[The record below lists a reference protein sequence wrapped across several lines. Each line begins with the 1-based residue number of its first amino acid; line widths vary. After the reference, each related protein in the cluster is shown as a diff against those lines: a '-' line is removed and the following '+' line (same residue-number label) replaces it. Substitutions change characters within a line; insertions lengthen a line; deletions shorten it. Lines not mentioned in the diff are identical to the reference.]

1 MTKRPLIHVLAAAVL
16 FGLSLPFAKLLL
28 RDIHPLVLSAV
39 LYLGAFAGLTL
50 YAWAR
55 KALNPGRAKPAIPLE
70 SRDRRWLAG
79 AILAGGVL
87 GPILLMYGLTRTLG
101 FSASLLLNL
110 EGLFTALIA
119 VVLFKEP
126 AAPRLWMA
134 LGFMT
139 AAGIILSWDP
149 EGRSISLS
157 GPILVLA
164 AMFCWALD
172 NNLTRHISDKDPVL
186 IAGIKGLCAGSITL
200 IIALVLG
207 IKPGLNVHLA
217 SGLLLGF
224 VSYGL
229 SLVFFIKALEGWG
242 AARTGAFFGL
252 APFIAAGLSPV
263 VLKETANVLMLP
275 ALVLMAA
282 GAWLVIR
289 EKHGHRHS
297 HEKTVHAHVHT
308 HRDGHHDHPHPAVD
322 EAAPHAHEHE
332 HEELEHVHGHWP
344 DSHHRHPHPKST
356 EIKPFP

>member
-1 MTKRPLIHVLAAAVL
+1 MTKRPLIQVLIAAVL
-16 FGLSLPFAKLLL
+16 FGLSPPFAKILL
-28 RDIHPLVLSAV
+28 RETHPLVLSAV
-39 LYLGAFAGLTL
+39 LYLGAFAGLTVFAGAQKVL
-50 YAWAR
+50 D
-55 KALNPGRAKPAIPLE
+55 PGRKKPVIAFGI
-70 SRDRRWLAG
+70 RDRWWLAG
-79 AILAGGVL
+79 AILAGGIL
-87 GPILLMYGLTRTLG
+87 GPILLMYGLTRTSG

-126 AAPRLWMA
+126 AAPRLWAA

-139 AAGIILSWDP
+139 AAAVILSWDS
-149 EGRSISLS
+149 EGRILSPS

-164 AMFCWALD
+164 SMFCWALD

-186 IAGIKGLCAGSITL
+186 VARIKGLCAGSITL
-200 IIALVLG
+200 MVALALG
-207 IKPGLNVHLA
+207 IRPALDVRLA
-217 SGLLLGF
+217 SGLVLGF

-252 APFIAAGLSPV
+252 APFIAAGLSPIL
-263 VLKETANVLMLP
+263 LKETANALMLP

-289 EKHGHRHS
+289 EKHGHRHR
-297 HEKTVHAHVHT
+297 HEKTVHTHVHT
-308 HRDGHHDHPHPAVD
+308 HRDGHHDHRHPTADSATPHV
-322 EAAPHAHEHE
+322 HEHE

-344 DSHHRHPHPKST
+344 DSHHRHRHPD
-356 EIKPFP
+356 

>member
-1 MTKRPLIHVLAAAVL
+1 MAKRPLINVLVAAVL

-28 RDIHPLVLSAV
+28 WDIHPLVLSAV

-50 YAWAR
+50 YVWAR
-55 KALNPGRAKPAIPLE
+55 KILNHGRAKPAIPFE

-79 AILAGGVL
+79 AILAGGIL
-87 GPILLMYGLTRTLG
+87 GPILLMYGLTRTSG

-110 EGLFTALIA
+110 EGLFTGLIA
-119 VVLFKEP
+119 VVIFREP

-134 LGFMT
+134 LGLMT
-139 AAGIILSWDP
+139 AAGVILSWDP
-149 EGRSISLS
+149 EGRTVSLS

-172 NNLTRHISDKDPVL
+172 NNLTRRISDKDPVL
-186 IAGIKGLCAGSITL
+186 IARIKGLCAGSITL
-200 IIALVLG
+200 VIALALG
-207 IKPGLNVHLA
+207 ITPSLNVRLA

-263 VLKETANVLMLP
+263 LLNETAVILMLP

-282 GAWLVIR
+282 GAWLVAR
-289 EKHGHRHS
+289 EKHGHPHR
-297 HEKTVHAHVHT
+297 HEKIVHAHVHT

-332 HEELEHVHGHWP
+332 HDESEHVHGHWP
-344 DSHHRHPHPKST
+344 DSHHRHRH
-356 EIKPFP
+356 

>member
-1 MTKRPLIHVLAAAVL
+1 MTKRPLINVLVAAVL

-50 YAWAR
+50 YVWAR
-55 KALNPGRAKPAIPLE
+55 KILNHGRAKPAIPFE

-79 AILAGGVL
+79 AILAGGIL
-87 GPILLMYGLTRTLG
+87 GPILLMYGLTRTSG

-110 EGLFTALIA
+110 EGLFTGLIA
-119 VVLFKEP
+119 VVIFREP

-134 LGFMT
+134 LGLMT
-139 AAGIILSWDP
+139 AAGVILSWDP
-149 EGRSISLS
+149 EGRTVSLS
-157 GPILVLA
+157 GPILVLG

-172 NNLTRHISDKDPVL
+172 NNLTRRISDKDPVL
-186 IAGIKGLCAGSITL
+186 IARIKGLCAGSITL
-200 IIALVLG
+200 VIALALG
-207 IKPGLNVHLA
+207 ITPSLNARLA
-217 SGLLLGF
+217 SSLVLGF

-263 VLKETANVLMLP
+263 LLNETAVILMLP

-282 GAWLVIR
+282 GAWLVAR
-289 EKHGHRHS
+289 EKHGHPHR
-297 HEKTVHAHVHT
+297 HEKIVHAHVHT

-332 HEELEHVHGHWP
+332 HDESEHVHGHWP
-344 DSHHRHPHPKST
+344 DSHHRHRH
-356 EIKPFP
+356 